1 MQSEVEAEPGACPL
15 SKATHTLAPDK
26 AVPLEGCGSSRGP
39 GKACARDR
47 CGGWENRGSGGAELW
62 PLLCF
67 PSCMRPP
74 DHRVGE
80 RAGGF
85 KSL

>member
-47 CGGWENRGSGGAELW
+47 CGGWENRGSGRRALASALL
-62 PLLCF
+62 PLMHAT
-67 PSCMRPP
+67 SRPQ
-74 DHRVGE
+74 
-80 RAGGF
+80 GG
-85 KSL
+85 